1 MIKPLDNKVQN
12 KSRQT
17 KANCQFAPSR
27 QPAATVATSSKDPRS
42 RSRPTARVAV
52 FCRGPGM
59 GPSRTKGKKARKAWM
74 WREGSEQ
81 SVPRFSL
88 CLSVLV
94 HRPLIVVF
102 SSSMF
107 LFPPLQGAEPNQ
119 PYDNVSLLII
129 EPSGSTG
136 KQQPLRSSLIH
147 PILLVVLFRRLG
159 RNPPAWPP
167 AHLPTCPQPT
177 PPPHTS
183 TTLHST

>member
-1 MIKPLDNKVQN
+1 
-12 KSRQT
+12 
-17 KANCQFAPSR
+17 
-27 QPAATVATSSKDPRS
+27 
-42 RSRPTARVAV
+42 
-52 FCRGPGM
+52 
-59 GPSRTKGKKARKAWM
+59 M
-74 WREGSEQ
+74 WRGGSEQ

-88 CLSVLV
+88 CLSVLI

-102 SSSMF
+102 SSSSMF

-167 AHLPTCPQPT
+167 AHLPTAHSPT
-177 PPPHTS
+177 PHIHHATQYLGSCTARCNQQTATVTAPCTCTCTCFLLLLQPPPAPA
-183 TTLHST
+183 LHLLHLHLALAPAPARLGFVFPAHPKQSGSRLC